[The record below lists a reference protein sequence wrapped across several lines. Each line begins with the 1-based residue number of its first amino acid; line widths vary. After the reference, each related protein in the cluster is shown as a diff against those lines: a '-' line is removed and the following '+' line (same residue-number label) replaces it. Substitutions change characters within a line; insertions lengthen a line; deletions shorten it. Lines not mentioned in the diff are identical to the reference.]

1 MSIWHGQG
9 LRSESEDHVL
19 DYNEYK
25 LGKQGLCANN
35 MQLQASVYEG
45 VK

>member
-19 DYNEYK
+19 DYNESR
-25 LGKQGLCANN
+25 LGNTGFVCEQYAV
-35 MQLQASVYEG
+35 AS
-45 VK
+45 KCL